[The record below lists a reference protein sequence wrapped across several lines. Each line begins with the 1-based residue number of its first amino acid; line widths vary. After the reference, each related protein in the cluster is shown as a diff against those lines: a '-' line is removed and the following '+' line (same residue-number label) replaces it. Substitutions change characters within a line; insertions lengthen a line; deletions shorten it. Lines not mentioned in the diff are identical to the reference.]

1 MFQWLLQLKN
11 GWYYLFLIV
20 FSAVFLFFSNFFLTE
35 ILVFNV
41 LSEQY
46 TTAQIQQIIGFTK
59 QWQWIGYVF
68 IPFVVIIRVWY
79 TAFCMYVGSL
89 FQEYDWEWKKVFN
102 IALKADVVFLFAMAV
117 RFYYYVFINEPQT
130 MEDMSVCFVSML
142 ALVGLENTPAWLVS
156 AYNSM
161 SLFEVLYIA
170 LLTVLVSK
178 VFDRKWYFSLIFV
191 LCTYGLGTY
200 LYVAGMTFLYLNFM

>member
-1 MFQWLLQLKN
+1 MFQWLLQIKN
-11 GWYYLFLIV
+11 GWYYLFLILM
-20 FSAVFLFFSNFFLTE
+20 SAVFLFFSNFFLTE
-35 ILVFNV
+35 ILVYNV

-46 TTAQIQQIIGFTK
+46 TTAQIQQFIGTTK
-59 QWQWIGYVF
+59 QWQWFGYLL
-68 IPFVVIIRVWY
+68 IPFIVIIRTWY
-79 TAFCMYVGSL
+79 TAFCLYVGSL

-102 IALKADVVFLFAMAV
+102 IALKADIVFLFAMVV

-130 MEDMSVCFVSML
+130 MEDMNVCFVSLL
-142 ALVGLENTPAWLVS
+142 ALVGYENTPAWLVS

-178 VFDRKWYFSLIFV
+178 VFGRKWYLSLVFV